1 MALQECD
8 GCKKE
13 IIIYANEDTVCLHCG
28 KQYPKVPSIKLEP
41 HVKQQVTIKLLKNRI
56 DTVLMWC
63 IRIYTGITALGY
75 TLVIFDYTHPL
86 FQFIAALIF
95 QVERTRLRGLSQ
107 DYVVIFYQSEF
118 FFLLPVVIIL
128 IAVIVRYLLFSKTY
142 QE

>member
-28 KQYPKVPSIKLEP
+28 KQYPKVPSIKLDP
-41 HVKQQVTIKLLKNRI
+41 HVKQQVTIKLLENRI
-56 DTVLMWC
+56 DTVLMWF

-75 TLVIFDYTHPL
+75 TLVIFDFTHPL

-95 QVERTRLRGLSQ
+95 QVRVPSQ
-107 DYVVIFYQSEF
+107 YSEVYYQSYQSEF